1 MDLLITHIS
10 YRYTFTWVPLSSKTD
25 CKIRIYTIIYEPFIH
40 VFDDIYM
47 YVLFD
52 ELRSFNVFPS
62 DNNVVI
68 QILDL
73 AVSFKIKVTT

>member
-1 MDLLITHIS
+1 MDLLITHIL

-25 CKIRIYTIIYEPFIH
+25 DKTRIYNCILYTNHLFMCLMI
-40 VFDDIYM
+40 

-62 DNNVVI
+62 DNNVTI
-68 QILDL
+68 QTLS
-73 AVSFKIKVTT
+73 VSFQIKVTT

>member
-1 MDLLITHIS
+1 
-10 YRYTFTWVPLSSKTD
+10 
-25 CKIRIYTIIYEPFIH
+25 
-40 VFDDIYM
+40 M

-52 ELRSFNVFPS
+52 ELRSFNAFPS

>member
-1 MDLLITHIS
+1 MFLMI
-10 YRYTFTWVPLSSKTD
+10 
-25 CKIRIYTIIYEPFIH
+25 
-40 VFDDIYM
+40 

-68 QILDL
+68 QIL